1 MTDPT
6 APDPA
11 PSLPPRPP
19 SSWRYRAGVAVALL
33 AAATALFLGIR
44 ATDTD
49 DPSPT
54 LNGRPDVVER
64 VVPRQGAEVLRQVE
78 IGIDLAT
85 GYEAGLILNG
95 TAIPTDELRL
105 VPEQNQVFFAPAPGR
120 SFESLPS
127 GQNCVTAIVWKSADG
142 PGTPSDLTFQW
153 CFDVT

>member
-19 SSWRYRAGVAVALL
+19 SSWRYRAGVTAALL
-33 AAATALFLGIR
+33 AAAAALFLGIR

-78 IGIDLAT
+78 IGIDLAA

-105 VPEQNQVFFAPAPGR
+105 VPEQNQVWFAPGPGR
-120 SFESLPS
+120 TFETLPT
-127 GQNCVTAIVWKSADG
+127 GQSCVTAVVHKSADG
-142 PGTPSDLTFQW
+142 PGDRDLTFQW